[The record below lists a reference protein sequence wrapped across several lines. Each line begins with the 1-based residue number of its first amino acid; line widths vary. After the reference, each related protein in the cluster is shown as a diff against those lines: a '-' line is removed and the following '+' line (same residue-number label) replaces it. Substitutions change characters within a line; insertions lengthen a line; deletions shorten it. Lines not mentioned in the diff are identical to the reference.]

1 MTLQKLKLLK
11 AKNARIVGKAE
22 FEKGDFNE
30 SKKDLELALTVSEDA
45 KTIKELND
53 LLSKCNKKIS
63 VQLKKEKSMWKKAFE
78 VNNTVPD
85 EVVSPVASPVK
96 PNQSQSVE
104 KSVKEDA
111 QKRNEKKEEPDED
124 NGSKG
129 TVSKLYDYAFP
140 FLFTFTTLATVGYL
154 GYSLWLRRRR

>member
-30 SKKDLELALTVSEDA
+30 SKKDLELALTVSEDS

-63 VQLKKEKSMWKKAFE
+63 AQLKKEKSMWKKAFE

-85 EVVSPVASPVK
+85 EVVSPVVSPVK
-96 PNQSQSVE
+96 SNPSQSIE
-104 KSVKEDA
+104 KKKKEDS
-111 QKRNEKKEEPDED
+111 KERSNEKKEPED
-124 NGSKG
+124 NNNG
-129 TVSKLYDYAFP
+129 TVSKIYDYAFP
-140 FLFTFTTLATVGYL
+140 FLFTFTTLVTVGYF
-154 GYSLWLRRRR
+154 GFSFWAKRRR